1 MLTALEQRISLTW
14 KYRLNFPVLAYFRTL
29 ELLTLFCF
37 IKHLHKLGL
46 GEAMRFLS
54 QFPLYCLSFQVLMVM
69 LSKRMWHLS
78 RFHSVISTGD
88 VVWLSSCIMNVAFS
102 AR

>member
-1 MLTALEQRISLTW
+1 MLTALEQHISLTW

-54 QFPLYCLSFQVLMVM
+54 QFPLYWFVFPGVD
-69 LSKRMWHLS
+69 
-78 RFHSVISTGD
+78 GD
-88 VVWLSSCIMNVAFS
+88 VEQKDVAPL
-102 AR
+102 

>member
-46 GEAMRFLS
+46 EEAMLFFYEQG
-54 QFPLYCLSFQVLMVM
+54 QFPLYWFVFPGVD
-69 LSKRMWHLS
+69 
-78 RFHSVISTGD
+78 GD
-88 VVWLSSCIMNVAFS
+88 IEQKDVAPL
-102 AR
+102 